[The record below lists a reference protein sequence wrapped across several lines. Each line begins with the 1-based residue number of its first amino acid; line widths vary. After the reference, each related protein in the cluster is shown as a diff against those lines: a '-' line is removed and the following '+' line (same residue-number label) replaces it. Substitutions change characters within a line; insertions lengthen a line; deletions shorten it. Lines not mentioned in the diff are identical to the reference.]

1 MRAAGEYVR
10 AHGEIFADVRPVTTG
25 VGAELTTPG
34 MMVEVEADA
43 VIHDPDGNIL
53 Y

>member
-1 MRAAGEYVR
+1 MSAPVWIENRTAVVMLTGVR
-10 AHGEIFADVRPVTTG
+10 A
-25 VGAELTTPG
+25 ELATPG

-43 VIHDPDGNIL
+43 VIHDPDGNVL

>member
-1 MRAAGEYVR
+1 ML
-10 AHGEIFADVRPVTTG
+10 TG

-43 VIHDPDGNIL
+43 VIHGPDGNVL
-53 Y
+53 YSEVPRDFGG